1 MAPAL
6 PGLDNELR
14 RRRMEICANMEVVD
28 ANGLHVGIVDSVE
41 GDRIKLAKN
50 DALDPLDLFLDKN
63 QVAEVEG
70 NKIKLSQKIAAVTT
84 RAYLG
89 GEP

>member
-1 MAPAL
+1 
-6 PGLDNELR
+6 
-14 RRRMEICANMEVVD
+14 MEICANMEVVD

-89 GEP
+89 GET